1 MCGAHFKFLCWSVM
15 VCEYIVFSLSFSPR
29 KRELRESTKESGRGD
44 ATPAGGSRS
53 VTTRAGSMA
62 KAGGSEVGVAKTGS
76 SEVGVANTGSSE
88 VGVAKT
94 GSSEVGV
101 AKAEGSEAS
110 MTKDGEERERGDGA
124 GDGGDSEY
132 LASESETED
141 ETTIAEQ
148 ETHEGTVDHS
158 SEVSALEKEG
168 TCTGTSKQY

>member
-76 SEVGVANTGSSE
+76 SEVGVA
-88 VGVAKT
+88 KT

-124 GDGGDSEY
+124 GDGGDTEY
-132 LASESETED
+132 LVSESETED

>member
-1 MCGAHFKFLCWSVM
+1 
-15 VCEYIVFSLSFSPR
+15 
-29 KRELRESTKESGRGD
+29 
-44 ATPAGGSRS
+44 
-53 VTTRAGSMA
+53 MA
-62 KAGGSEVGVAKTGS
+62 KAGG
-76 SEVGVANTGSSE
+76 
-88 VGVAKT
+88 
-94 GSSEVGV
+94 SEVGV

-110 MTKDGEERERGDGA
+110 MAKGGEERGEGA

-168 TCTGTSKQY
+168 TRTGTSKQY

>member
-1 MCGAHFKFLCWSVM
+1 M

-76 SEVGVANTGSSE
+76 SEVGVA
-88 VGVAKT
+88 KT

-124 GDGGDSEY
+124 GDGGDTEY
-132 LASESETED
+132 LASESR
-141 ETTIAEQ
+141 TITD
-148 ETHEGTVDHS
+148 THTYS
-158 SEVSALEKEG
+158 
-168 TCTGTSKQY
+168 Q

>member
-76 SEVGVANTGSSE
+76 SEVGVA
-88 VGVAKT
+88 
-94 GSSEVGV
+94 
-101 AKAEGSEAS
+101 KAEGSEAS

-124 GDGGDSEY
+124 GDGGDTEY
-132 LASESETED
+132 LVSESETED

-168 TCTGTSKQY
+168 TCTVTSKQY

>member
-76 SEVGVANTGSSE
+76 SEVGVA
-88 VGVAKT
+88 
-94 GSSEVGV
+94 
-101 AKAEGSEAS
+101 KAEGSEAS

-124 GDGGDSEY
+124 GDGGDTEY